1 MRRVRDIE
9 EGGFPEAFQEPNKRV
24 QSLSLAVLDRTFLQG
39 SNPDGVRTL
48 VGAPPPLVPRARVQ
62 MRIPGETR
70 IYPFDIIR
78 ATSEDLIVER
88 EKSR

>member
-9 EGGFPEAFQEPNKRV
+9 EGGFPEAFQESNKRV
-24 QSLSLAVLDRTFLQG
+24 QSLSLAVLDRPFLKG

-70 IYPFDIIR
+70 IYLHFRMLYRFIFGIL
-78 ATSEDLIVER
+78 SNKGE
-88 EKSR
+88 